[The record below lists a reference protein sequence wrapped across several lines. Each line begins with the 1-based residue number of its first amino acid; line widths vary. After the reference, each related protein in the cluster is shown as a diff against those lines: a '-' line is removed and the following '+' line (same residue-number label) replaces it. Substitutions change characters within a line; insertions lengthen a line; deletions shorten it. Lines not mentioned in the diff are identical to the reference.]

1 MEKTKS
7 KIWQALAA
15 FALCFAIILTFGAC
29 GEPTENK
36 NEVTAEEIEVATT
49 TLSNVS
55 ETFKEIETKKE
66 QNELNFFTQTEQVTN
81 GASLGLSKEFYDEN
95 YLAIDDE
102 NTISSY
108 EIDSINSV
116 IGIIRLLETK
126 KLEFNKLYIDTSNS
140 YDKTINTCYF
150 EINGEEKNIVCNAA
164 SDNGHFYYF
173 SKIIINFTSDW
184 SDWESIEAM
193 HSSIENDYY
202 EYRKFVNSTNKI
214 LRPYFDSWTEFR
226 YVDERVSGFYD
237 LNLIAGKYY
246 EYIKYSNYVEHEVP
260 AELTTAVVNKMDS
273 LNYEEQ
279 EKEIKSK
286 CLPFTIINFSELVK
300 GE

>member
-36 NEVTAEEIEVATT
+36 NEITAEEIETATT
-49 TLSNVS
+49 TLSNAS

-81 GASLGLSKEFYDEN
+81 GASLGLSKEFYDEK
-95 YLAIDDE
+95 YVDIDADAIESNEVGSVSDVLRVMKLL
-102 NTISSY
+102 NTK
-108 EIDSINSV
+108 E
-116 IGIIRLLETK
+116 
-126 KLEFNKLYIDTSNS
+126 LEFNKLYV
-140 YDKTINTCYF
+140 DKTNNATYYF
-150 EINGEEKNIVCNAA
+150 EINKEEKNVVCNMAA
-164 SDNGHFYYF
+164 GSEESSYAFQ
-173 SKIIINFTSDW
+173 KTVVNFTSNW
-184 SDWESIEAM
+184 SDWESIEATG
-193 HSSIENDYY
+193 SREDSYNNKYY
-202 EYRKFVNSTNKI
+202 MYVKAVNSTNKN
-214 LRPYFDSWTEFR
+214 LRPYFDSWTQLACLEDGNVYRF
-226 YVDERVSGFYD
+226 FD

-246 EYIKYSNYVEHEVP
+246 NLEGEAP
-260 AELTTAVVNKMDS
+260 AELTTAVVNKVNS
-273 LNYEEQ
+273 INYEEQ

-286 CLPFTIINFSELVK
+286 CVPFTIINFSELVK